1 MARQRIC
8 IVSTIA
14 TPLRVFMGPH
24 IEALSMLYDVVLVCD
39 GASSEVEGL
48 LGEHVSFV
56 ACPIQRNISFRKDF
70 QCVLWL
76 HRFIRTGN
84 FAAVHTLMPK
94 SGLLGMLAARLAGTP
109 HRFHSF
115 TGQVW
120 ATRTG
125 VMRQVLKAMD
135 KVLSSCAS
143 RLLAD
148 SASQMEFLIEQGI
161 VSRRRIEVLADG
173 SICGV
178 DVRKFS
184 RNDEARL
191 KVRAELGI
199 NDSDIVFLFV
209 GRLTVEKGISEL
221 LQAFSGI
228 AVRSE
233 RLHLVIVGPSEA
245 DFERDIEEGR
255 RTTCGRIHRIGF
267 TTRPQEYMSAAD
279 VFCLPSYR
287 EGFGT
292 VIIEAAAAGLPT
304 IASRIYGITDAIE
317 DGRTGMLHQA
327 KDVKGLEV
335 LMDRLA
341 TDTTFR
347 KTLGQAARR
356 RAEELFSKERV
367 VQALL
372 DFYNKE
378 GVGSGKTTAVAG
390 NLT

>member
-24 IEALSMLYDVVLVCD
+24 IEALSAHYDVVLVCD

-48 LGEHVSFV
+48 LGEHVFFV
-56 ACPIQRNISFRKDF
+56 ACPIQRNISLWKDF

-76 HRFIRTGN
+76 QRFIRVGK

-94 SGLLGMLAARLAGTP
+94 SGLLGMLAAKLAGTK

-125 VMRQVLKAMD
+125 VMRHVLKSMD
-135 KVLSSCAS
+135 KLLSSCAS

-148 SASQMEFLIEQGI
+148 SESQMAFLVEQGI
-161 VSRRRIEVLADG
+161 VSGRRIEVLANG

-178 DVRKFS
+178 DVRKFRRS
-184 RNDEARL
+184 DDARR

-199 NDSDIVFLFV
+199 GGSDIVFLFV
-209 GRLTVEKGISEL
+209 GRLTVEKGINEL
-221 LQAFSGI
+221 LQAFSGV
-228 AVRSE
+228 AARFE
-233 RLHLVIVGPSEA
+233 RAQLVIVGPSEA
-245 DFERDIEEGR
+245 DFEQAIKEGR
-255 RTTCGRIHRIGF
+255 RKTGGRVHRIGF
-267 TTRPQEYMSAAD
+267 TTRPEEYMSAAD

-304 IASRIYGITDAIE
+304 VASRIYGITDAIE
-317 DGRTGMLHQA
+317 DNKTGLLHQA
-327 KDVKGLEV
+327 KDVRAMEM
-335 LMDRLA
+335 LMGQLA
-341 TDTTFR
+341 EDEPFR
-347 KTLGQAARR
+347 KTLGEAAHR
-356 RAEELFSKERV
+356 RAVGLFSKELV

-378 GVGSGKTTAVAG
+378 GVGSDKPTAAAG